1 MSNTFN
7 QLLAEQKHAS
17 QLESRLEVT
26 EDKNLE
32 LKHQLHSLNDNLTFA
47 LDEKDR
53 LIEKNSNLKKSIA
66 NMEST
71 VKQYIQ
77 NQENATSLMNKLA
90 TTERVKEK
98 YREENHQLEDLR
110 KKLMAEN
117 KKVRT
122 EHETLKFDMNT
133 IQDEYQDYKHKY
145 EEIEHSNRS
154 LLDRQEI
161 G

>member
-1 MSNTFN
+1 LTEAKYKTKENKSKFENLEKQVQESGWHISESGVLQSGPANAEISKLSEKLNKREMEIMNLSNKLQHAQSTAHPDMSNTFN

-71 VKQYIQ
+71 V
-77 NQENATSLMNKLA
+77 NSTSK
-90 TTERVKEK
+90 T
-98 YREENHQLEDLR
+98 R
-110 KKLMAEN
+110 KTRP
-117 KKVRT
+117 V
-122 EHETLKFDMNT
+122 
-133 IQDEYQDYKHKY
+133 
-145 EEIEHSNRS
+145 
-154 LLDRQEI
+154 
-161 G
+161 